1 MTNSKM
7 ENSLNYVR
15 ENLGDVD
22 LNSLHALKKDIQ
34 DEITKRSN
42 PSKYLENVWKN
53 RKPGRVVAFSFS
65 YFKEYQMLCY
75 NLRIGVGRDIEVY
88 TSQVFDVLNTS
99 YHRMRLKKS
108 VANEAILKSKH
119 FSSLKNETPTLP
131 QKSPLDL
138 PLGHGE
144 EKHVEHDFDY
154 DHETDDGEKISLP
167 KRNWRDDAK
176 LLAELDRELDRGSKG
191 EQQFHPLT
199 ADGKN
204 FLKLGWTPV
213 NWISW
218 YLLPREDREPIH
230 TNSYISSLNK
240 FCYHCPC
247 DMCKYDYPFTSE
259 EMNDAEF
266 DARDNPKLPPSDVW
280 ESEHEISSEDEIQS
294 EDGEDLWKDELSEN
308 KDAKDDKSQTLVQK
322 VVDST
327 PGEPSTDSVNAPHF
341 PSYNI
346 VMYILAFVYYEPSER
361 KNLVCRAARDL
372 VVSEYR
378 IGCIIDE
385 WPGYFDE
392 RKKEIYISEEGERHL
407 ENEMGGNPSKT
418 DLARYM
424 NNLRSRLFPRKWAPE
439 FVDDN
444 LKQITL
450 CMVEKYTQ
458 DEKFIAERICELVKN
473 IYCDEVSGLCEELES
488 LENGRYIN
496 IDVQGNYHLTNK
508 GKKKCEEYRDDYAHP
523 LELFPHIK
531 NYMDGM
537 IELERRCMSDCDKFL
552 MTLLENQEKIPNIR
566 VFDVLLSLG
575 YIDTHDITS
584 ITERGML
591 YMFANF
597 RDARR
602 IIVMKYLPYIVRYIS
617 SNHKGSPKD
626 VIREEFGLGDI
637 EIEEPG
643 ILRDWDDVEY
653 IVNSLFDI
661 ADSFK
666 LN

>member
-1 MTNSKM
+1 MTNFKM
-7 ENSLNYVR
+7 ENSLKYVR

-22 LNSLHALKKDIQ
+22 SDSLHALKKDIQ
-34 DEITKRSN
+34 DEITKRCN
-42 PSKYLENVWKN
+42 PSKYLEKVWKN
-53 RKPGRVVAFSFS
+53 QKSGRVVAFSFS

-75 NLRIGVGRDIEVY
+75 NLRIGVGRDIEVF

-108 VANEAILKSKH
+108 VAEIAISASRFFH
-119 FSSLKNETPTLP
+119 QSVEYTP

-138 PLGHGE
+138 PLGHGD

-167 KRNWRDDAK
+167 KRNWREDAN
-176 LLAELDRELDRGSKG
+176 LLAQLDRELDRGSRG

-218 YLLPREDREPIH
+218 YLLSPEQREICH
-230 TNSYISSLNK
+230 TNTYTIHEK

-247 DMCKYDYPFTSE
+247 EKCSVKHPFTSE

-266 DARDNPKLPPSDVW
+266 DARDNPKPFLADVH
-280 ESEHEISSEDEIQS
+280 EYEGEISSEDDLEY
-294 EDGEDLWKDELSEN
+294 EDGDVLWGNTLSEN
-308 KDAKDDKSQTLVQK
+308 KETKDEKSKTLVQK
-322 VVDST
+322 VVTSEISSD
-327 PGEPSTDSVNAPHF
+327 ECEF
-341 PSYNI
+341 PSHNI
-346 VMYILAFVYYEPSER
+346 EMYILAAVYDASMKR
-361 KNLVCRAARDL
+361 KDLVCNAAKDL
-372 VVSEYR
+372 NVSEYR
-378 IGCIIDE
+378 VGCMIDMLE
-385 WPGYFDE
+385 DYLDE
-392 RKKEIYISEEGERHL
+392 SKKDVYISEKGESYL
-407 ENEMGGNPSKT
+407 EQEMGGNPSPT
-418 DLARYM
+418 DLERYM
-424 NNLRSRLFPRKWAPE
+424 NNLRSSLFPRKWASQFIE
-439 FVDDN
+439 DN

-458 DEKFIAERICELVKN
+458 DEKFIAERICEMTKN
-473 IYCDEVSGLCEELES
+473 LYGDEVPGLCEELES

-496 IDVQGNYHLTNK
+496 IDEQGNYHLTIK
-508 GKKKCEEYRDDYAHP
+508 GKKKCDEYRDDYSHP
-523 LELFPHIK
+523 LELFPRIK
-531 NYMDGM
+531 NYDKDGM
-537 IELERRCMSDCDKFL
+537 IELERRCMSRADKYL
-552 MTLLENQEKIPNIR
+552 MTLLEKKGISPSSS
-566 VFDVLLSLG
+566 VFNELLNLG
-575 YIDTHDITS
+575 YIDTHGSTS
-584 ITERGML
+584 ITERGMM

-602 IIVMKYLPYIVRYIS
+602 IIVMKYIPYVVRYIS

-626 VIREEFGLGDI
+626 VIREEFGLEGI
-637 EIEEPG
+637 EFEEPG